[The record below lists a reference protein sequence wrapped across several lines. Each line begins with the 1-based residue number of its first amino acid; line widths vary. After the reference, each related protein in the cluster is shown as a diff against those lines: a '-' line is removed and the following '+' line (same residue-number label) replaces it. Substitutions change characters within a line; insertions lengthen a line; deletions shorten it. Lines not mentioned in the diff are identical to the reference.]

1 MGENEE
7 AIMSHMTV
15 PLASLRFDG
24 PRFDNHALDVDCV
37 SELLAYKKL
46 VLECAKELW
55 YRKYPER
62 EQLPRGFEERLTLEF
77 SEIRE
82 GSAVVPLRRVVVDE
96 QTALDFGDEFD
107 EAAELIDAAIF
118 AAHQDQLLPAEFPRN
133 VIPLFRDFGKSLGE
147 LETLF
152 VQARNRESAAPYTA
166 KARGCL
172 AEWTE
177 ATFDDLADVTGEVS
191 MANIRGGTFELA
203 VNAGPLVR
211 GKFSETQEAE
221 VLDALRAHKTAQL
234 RVRGVGEFSI
244 TDRQL
249 RKFISIDMATLVSP
263 ASPEFVEN
271 VKPIWETIAEMGASV
286 PEEVWSQVPS
296 DLGKRLD
303 HYLYS
308 NGESH

>member
-1 MGENEE
+1 VAN
-7 AIMSHMTV
+7 
-15 PLASLRFDG
+15 
-24 PRFDNHALDVDCV
+24 
-37 SELLAYKKL
+37 
-46 VLECAKELW
+46 
-55 YRKYPER
+55 
-62 EQLPRGFEERLTLEF
+62 
-77 SEIRE
+77 
-82 GSAVVPLRRVVVDE
+82 E
-96 QTALDFGDEFD
+96 QTPLDFDDEFD
-107 EAAELIDAAIF
+107 EAAELINAAIF

-133 VIPLFRDFGKSLGE
+133 VIPLFRDFGKSLRE
-147 LETLF
+147 SEILF

-172 AEWTE
+172 AKWTE
-177 ATFDDLADVTGEVS
+177 ATFEDLADVTGEVS